1 MHGLGSGA
9 AAAGDGLADAEN
21 RIFATG
27 ELLDGVYEIVQLL
40 GRGGM
45 GQVFEAHDHQL
56 NRRVAIKAA
65 WPNPL
70 APPLRNEARALA
82 AFQHP
87 SLVTVHVLGEHRG
100 LDYLVMERVYGVSLT
115 QHAQTRWT
123 AGQTFTPREVVEM
136 LLPVAEGLS
145 VVHRAG
151 LVHRD
156 IKPDNIM
163 LTPAHRVVL
172 MDFGLVLPEFDVNT
186 RQTVAGSPP
195 YMAPEVITST
205 AESGHGHLSDIFGFG
220 VVAYELLTGLRPY
233 PGQTV
238 GEILAAQS
246 QGAPVAVST
255 VRTNCPVA
263 LCRLIGEM
271 LHHDPQLRLQSAEAV
286 AWQMRAIRDSNG
298 RDELPTPPQSG
309 SGTSVLIVDDDP
321 DLARILTFYVR
332 QILGAVDVVVA
343 HDGEEALRAVQQA
356 EPDVMLLDLHMPRM
370 NGVELCMQLKGEG
383 LAQRCSIVSVS
394 AGAAEHD
401 VQLLHQLG
409 IHHFVEKGS
418 NLRERL
424 RTALT
429 EACGDCFAG
438 TSETAAAE

>member
-1 MHGLGSGA
+1 MSQIRGRAVA
-9 AAAGDGLADAEN
+9 ASEPPIAEES

-27 ELLDGVYEIVQLL
+27 ELLDGVYEIMQLL

-45 GQVFEAHDHQL
+45 GQVFEAHDHLL
-56 NRRVAIKAA
+56 NRRVAIKAV

-70 APPLRNEARALA
+70 TPPLRNEARALA

-87 SLVTVHVLGEHRG
+87 SLVSVHTLGEHRG
-100 LDYLVMERVYGVSLT
+100 IDYLVMERVYGVSMT
-115 QHAQTRWT
+115 QHVATRFS
-123 AGQTFTPREVVEM
+123 ADQQFTPAEVVQI

-156 IKPDNIM
+156 VKPDNIM
-163 LTPAHRVVL
+163 LTPAQRVVL
-172 MDFGLVLPEFDVNT
+172 MDFGLVLPEFDVNS

-195 YMAPEVITST
+195 YMAPEVILST
-205 AESGHGHLSDIFGFG
+205 AESGSGHLSDIFSFG
-220 VVAYELLTGLRPY
+220 VVAYEVLTGRRPYSGNTIREVLASHERGPADALAELRPD
-233 PGQTV
+233 
-238 GEILAAQS
+238 
-246 QGAPVAVST
+246 
-255 VRTNCPVA
+255 CPLA
-263 LCRLIGEM
+263 LCQLVHEM
-271 LHHDPQLRLQSAEAV
+271 LNHNPQVRIQSAEAV
-286 AWQMRAIRDSNG
+286 AWQMRAIRDGGVPSDPARG
-298 RDELPTPPQSG
+298 EPREEPDAAPP
-309 SGTSVLIVDDDP
+309 TSVLIVDDDH

-332 QILGAVDVVVA
+332 QIMGQADVRVA
-343 HDGEEALRAVQQA
+343 HDGEEALEAVQES

-383 LAQRCSIVSVS
+383 LAEGSSIISVS
-394 AGAAEHD
+394 AGAAQHD

-424 RTALT
+424 RTVLAEVCGDKVLT
-429 EACGDCFAG
+429 EG
-438 TSETAAAE
+438 

>member
-1 MHGLGSGA
+1 MSQIRGRAVVASEPPI
-9 AAAGDGLADAEN
+9 GDEN

-27 ELLDGVYEIVQLL
+27 ELLDGIYEIMKLL

-56 NRRVAIKAA
+56 NRRVAIKAV

-70 APPLRNEARALA
+70 TPPLRNEARALA

-87 SLVTVHVLGEHRG
+87 SLVSVHTLGEHRG
-100 LDYLVMERVYGVSLT
+100 IDYLVMERVYGVSMT
-115 QHAQTRWT
+115 QHCATRWS
-123 AGQTFTPREVVEM
+123 ADQTFTPAEVVQI

-156 IKPDNIM
+156 VKPDNIM

-172 MDFGLVLPEFDVNT
+172 MDFGLVLPEFDMNGQ
-186 RQTVAGSPP
+186 QTVAGSPP
-195 YMAPEVITST
+195 YMAPEVILSS
-205 AESGHGHLSDIFGFG
+205 AESGNGHLSDIFSFG
-220 VVAYELLTGLRPY
+220 VVAYELLTGTRPY
-233 PGQTV
+233 PGNTV
-238 GEILAAQS
+238 REILASHQRGPAE
-246 QGAPVAVST
+246 ALAELRPD
-255 VRTNCPVA
+255 CPLA
-263 LCRLIGEM
+263 LCQLVHEM
-271 LHHDPQLRLQSAEAV
+271 LNHNPQVRVQSAEAV
-286 AWQMRAIRDSNG
+286 AWQMRAIRDGSATSE
-298 RDELPTPPQSG
+298 RPDASPQETESAA
-309 SGTSVLIVDDDP
+309 SATSVLIVDDDP

-332 QILGAVDVVVA
+332 QIMGQADVRVA
-343 HDGEEALRAVQQA
+343 HDGEEALRAVQES
-356 EPDVMLLDLHMPRM
+356 EPEVMLLDLHMPRM

-383 LAQRCSIVSVS
+383 LAQGSSIISVS
-394 AGAAEHD
+394 AGAAQHD

-424 RTALT
+424 RTVLA
-429 EACGDCFAG
+429 EVCGDRVL
-438 TSETAAAE
+438 TD